1 MKIRSEGEIAERT
14 ERPGVAVGLAWTP
27 SGGDVLFVEAN
38 AMKGKGGFTM
48 TGQIGQVM
56 QESMQAALTW
66 VRSNADRLGV
76 AEDFFANHD
85 LHIHVPA
92 GAIPKDGPSAG
103 VTMATALVSLLTKRR
118 ITPLLAMTGEI
129 TLSGNVLPVGGI
141 KEKVLAAK
149 RAGVRDVILPS
160 ENKMNVEEDLT
171 PEQLENLNV
180 HYVKTIDEA
189 LKVSLPQVA
198 EGPAAKIL
206 ATPPKDPK
214 QDYNPTQPVKEP
226 EPVHDR
232 VLTQA

>member
-1 MKIRSEGEIAERT
+1 
-14 ERPGVAVGLAWTP
+14 
-27 SGGDVLFVEAN
+27 VLFVEAN

-85 LHIHVPA
+85 IHIHVPA

-118 ITPLLAMTGEI
+118 ITPLIAMTGEI

-149 RAGVRDVILPS
+149 RAGVRDVILPA

-171 PEQLENLNV
+171 PEQLENLTV

-189 LKVSLPQVA
+189 FQVSLPSVA
-198 EGPAAKIL
+198 ESAAAKIIP
-206 ATPPKDPK
+206 AA
-214 QDYNPTQPVKEP
+214 PTEPVKEP

-232 VLTQA
+232 VLTRA